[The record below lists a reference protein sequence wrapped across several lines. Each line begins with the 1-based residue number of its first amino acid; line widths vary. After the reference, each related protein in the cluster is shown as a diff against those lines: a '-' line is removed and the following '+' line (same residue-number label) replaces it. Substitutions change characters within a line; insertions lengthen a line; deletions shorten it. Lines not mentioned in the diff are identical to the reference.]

1 MSEAEKIAGRT
12 EEGRSES
19 GVQLTGKQKAAVLFM
34 TIGRERSV
42 NMMQSLHEDEI
53 RDISIAM
60 AGLGVIKAEMVEA
73 VCREFI
79 ENFETADGLVGTF
92 ETTEAF
98 LRKTLGADQVEK
110 IMDEIRGP
118 AGRNMWDKLGNVQ
131 ETILANYLR
140 SEYPQTAAVIVS
152 RLQPAHAAR
161 VLALLPEDYATDV
174 MMRILHM
181 ETVQR
186 EVIESVEATLR
197 SEFISSLG
205 RSSKRDSYELLAEV
219 FNNFDRKTESRFT
232 ELMEMQS
239 SEDMEKV
246 KALMFTFEDISRL
259 SQESLMRVVNEIDRE
274 KLPVALKGASDSER
288 KLFLQCMSKRA
299 GNILLEEIASLGPV
313 RVRDVEVAQAEIVM
327 TIKNLVNSGEIDMND
342 ASGGEEFIS

>member
-1 MSEAEKIAGRT
+1 MSVVPPPDTGSPPPAEPELIL
-12 EEGRSES
+12 S
-19 GVQLTGKQKAAVLFM
+19 GKQKAAILFM
-34 TIGRERSV
+34 AIGRDRSASL
-42 NMMQSLHEDEI
+42 MQSLHEDEI

-60 AGLGVIKAEMVEA
+60 AGLGVVRAPMVEMV
-73 VCREFI
+73 CKEFI
-79 ENFETADGLVGTF
+79 ENFELADGLVGTF

-98 LRKTLGADQVEK
+98 LRRSLSPDQVEK

-118 AGRNMWDKLGNVQ
+118 AGRNMWDKLANVQ
-131 ETILANYLR
+131 ESILANYLR

-219 FNNFDRKTESRFT
+219 FNNFDRKTETRLT
-232 ELMEMQS
+232 ELMDQQS
-239 SEDMEKV
+239 HEDMEKV

-259 SQESLMRVVNEIDRE
+259 SQESLMRVVNEMDRDR
-274 KLPVALKGASDSER
+274 LPIALKGATDSER

-313 RVRDVEVAQAEIVM
+313 RVKEVEAAQAEIVM
-327 TIKNLVNSGEIDMND
+327 TIKNLVNAGEIDISD
-342 ASGGEEFIS
+342 SSGTDEFIS